1 MEYYEFNVSNPRNN
15 ESGGKIFLTL
25 KKASVIIIM
34 IAITLFLILIPW
46 KTENVPTSI
55 TVFYNILILCIVV
68 LPLLGCYFIF
78 NKLAKRY
85 FEYDYFI
92 LGDVLK
98 IVRIQN
104 KISRKSVLEIDLSN
118 IENIGIY
125 NGESYKIAVESV
137 SKETSFACNENSDFY
152 LYVVALNEG
161 KRELYVLEYDFKF
174 VTALRKALKRETV
187 FDKDV
192 IGFLK
197 NEQKKINAAAGNI
210 VSDSETID

>member
-1 MEYYEFNVSNPRNN
+1 MEYYEYNVNNPRNSA
-15 ESGGKIFLTL
+15 SGGKIYITL
-25 KKASVIIIM
+25 KKTALVMIM
-34 IAITLFLILIPW
+34 LTITLFLILMPW
-46 KTENVPTSI
+46 KTENVPTSL
-55 TVFYNILILCIVV
+55 TVLYNILIICIVE
-68 LPLLGCYFIF
+68 LPLLGGYFIF

-118 IENIGIY
+118 IENIGVY
-125 NGESYKIAVESV
+125 NGESYKVAVESV
-137 SKETSFACNENSDFY
+137 SKEISFACNENSDFY

-161 KRELYVLEYDFKF
+161 KRELYVLEYDFGF

-187 FDKDV
+187 FDKDL

-197 NEQKKINAAAGNI
+197 NEQKKFTAANPDI
-210 VSDSETID
+210 VSVSEMTD